1 MGSIYRKAAAALI
14 IVAFAPIAGA
24 QTMLECAKLE
34 NQEDRLACYDDVA
47 GRVEKDL
54 KESQEG
60 TTKERV
66 EARNEAIAE
75 AVVGERA
82 KEVVPDLLK
91 LEIQRV
97 IRDSNRRVTYQ
108 TTDGRYFR
116 RSTGSNVTFKVGDTC
131 TIEEGVLGATFLVR
145 DDGRKNK
152 VKELSVK

>member
-1 MGSIYRKAAAALI
+1 MYRKTAAALI
-14 IVAFAPIAGA
+14 IVLFAPIAGA

-34 NQEDRLACYDDVA
+34 SQEDRLACYDEVA

-54 KESQEG
+54 KQTQQG
-60 TTKERV
+60 TTQERV

-75 AVVGERA
+75 AVVGQQAEEA
-82 KEVVPDLLK
+82 VPDLLK
-91 LEIQRV
+91 LEIQKV

-108 TTDGRYFR
+108 TTDGRYFQ
-116 RSTGSNVTFKVGDTC
+116 RSTGSKVTFKAGDTC

-152 VKELSVK
+152 VKELSVR